1 MMGWVTLAIVGVALF
16 ALLATAYVLVLTG
29 RVTIDTGWGRRV
41 RPLGPMAR
49 TIRAPRDAVFELIGV
64 PFLAENPPREIRDKV
79 EVIERGDGM
88 VLAAHRTR
96 SGPLTTVTLESVTF
110 VPPEEIR
117 FHLVRGPVP
126 HVEERFALREL
137 EGGSATELLYEGELG
152 TDGWALGAWWGR
164 VVAARW
170 EGVVADSMEAVA
182 REAEAQADRR
192 RRRGA

>member
-1 MMGWVTLAIVGVALF
+1 MHTSPAIEPTSPGRDPTLWLEG
-16 ALLATAYVLVLTG
+16 
-29 RVTIDTGWGRRV
+29 
-41 RPLGPMAR
+41 
-49 TIRAPRDAVFELIGV
+49 
-64 PFLAENPPREIRDKV
+64 AENPPREIRDKV

-137 EGGSATELLYEGELG
+137 EGGSATELVSL
-152 TDGWALGAWWGR
+152 AGR
-164 VVAARW
+164 VACL
-170 EGVVADSMEAVA
+170 
-182 REAEAQADRR
+182 AEALSLDGTLRLLEDSGLRVCGLELHGDAVVRMAQEIDARLAVLAATGIAGRQDLGEARR
-192 RRRGA
+192 LARSALRAAEAGIIGYALVIAET